1 MRYIFVILLCALA
14 VGAVILLTEHFRG
27 HTKKGNE
34 SKAADAGALLVGV
47 FVGSMMLL
55 GVTIDLW
62 EQGGTTYQS
71 VRNIVPIYSLLIGGG
86 GRPWVLLEEG
96 FSCAGRSCCIAC

>member
-1 MRYIFVILLCALA
+1 MRTIFVILLCALA

-34 SKAADAGALLVGV
+34 SKAANAGALLVGV
-47 FVGSMMLL
+47 SVGSMMLL

-62 EQGGTTYQS
+62 EQGRTTYQS
-71 VRNIVPIYSLLIGGG
+71 VRNIVPIYSLLFGGG
-86 GRPWVLLEEG
+86 GGPLVVDEEG
-96 FSCAGRSCCIAC
+96 ASWQVW